1 MAQPPLRALAP
12 VMVAALVVSHGG
24 YVLAQHPSVCT
35 VEVYGDSIMASN
47 GSNETPVATLQRIR
61 PNLRVLADHSVGGM
75 PLHTVATYFPY
86 LTIAAHFV
94 IIQNG
99 VIDAWQGEN
108 INTVMY
114 DYTSIVRR
122 VRDEGRIPVLTGFPH
137 QVSGVLS
144 SYNLRFRD
152 FYDSVIRA
160 VALNANVAFAD
171 WDSVPFYGAVDLLDT
186 VHPNREYSHRLIGRL
201 AQTLDAIAPGCTAI
215 LVPPA

>member
-1 MAQPPLRALAP
+1 MTRPVLRDLA
-12 VMVAALVVSHGG
+12 AAMLAILLAGYGG
-24 YVLAQHPSVCT
+24 RVLAQDPSLCT

-47 GSNETPVATLQRIR
+47 GSDETPVATLQRIR
-61 PNLRVLADHSVGGM
+61 PNLWVLADHSVPGM
-75 PLHTVATYFPY
+75 PLHTVATYFPH
-86 LTIAAHFV
+86 LTITAHFV
-94 IIQNG
+94 VIQNG

-137 QVSGVLS
+137 QVPGTLS
-144 SYNLRFRD
+144 SYSLWLRD

-160 VALNANVAFAD
+160 VARNANVAFAD
-171 WDSVPFYGAVDLLDT
+171 WDSVPFYGAVDLIDT

-201 AQTLDAIAPGCTAI
+201 AQTLDSIAPGCTAV
-215 LVPPA
+215 LVPSS